1 MTTTRPTYWTVPAGL
16 TRGRLLRAVTDHA
29 STCPELRGDLLV
41 QCETLVV
48 HLRCE
53 HRAGRLGLG
62 LDDAAVDA
70 LELEVAT
77 VRQRKERHEAAV
89 RLGQDR
95 CAWSGRE
102 RSPTVTHVEPCPPHL
117 AVDFD

>member
-41 QCETLVV
+41 QCETLVA

-53 HRAGRLGLG
+53 HRAGRLRL
-62 LDDAAVDA
+62 DAAALDA

-89 RLGQDR
+89 RRASRRPDTGTPLPADR
-95 CAWSGRE
+95 WS
-102 RSPTVTHVEPCPPHL
+102 P
-117 AVDFD
+117 